1 MNGSLALA
9 CSWREGRSRLTTLR
23 FEGVARASRPLRADA
38 GAVHVIASALGPGL
52 LAGDHVSRDVDVAM
66 GATLVVSGQM
76 ATPVFAGASPSSSV
90 ARTQVAKG
98 AAFVAPSQ
106 PLLLAPGAL
115 HESVN
120 ELEVSA
126 DGLAFVAEIVVLG
139 RDARLRSRT
148 AARIDGRLAVRDA
161 CDLAGDGS
169 QHALLTAIVVT
180 ADADRRMAISRSL
193 EALLGAEPAIRGG
206 LGATDGATILR
217 ARSQGA
223 WLLQSLLD
231 RFISAPAL
239 RA

>member
-1 MNGSLALA
+1 VNGSLALA
-9 CSWREGRSRLTTLR
+9 CSWRDGRSRLTTLR

-52 LAGDHVSRDVDVAM
+52 LAGDRVSRDVDVAM

-76 ATPVFAGASPSSSV
+76 ATPVFAGAAPSSSV
-90 ARTQVAKG
+90 ARTQVGKG

-115 HESVN
+115 HESFS

-139 RDARLRSRT
+139 REARLRSRT
-148 AARIDGRLAVRDA
+148 SARIDGRLAVRDA
-161 CDLAGDGS
+161 CDLEGDGS
-169 QHALLTAIVVT
+169 QHALLTAIVVS
-180 ADADRRMAISRSL
+180 ADADRRRTISTSL
-193 EALLGAEPAIRGG
+193 EALLEAEPAIRGG
-206 LGATDGATILR
+206 LGETAGATVLR

-223 WLLQSLLD
+223 WLLQRLLE
-231 RFISAPAL
+231 RFISARVL